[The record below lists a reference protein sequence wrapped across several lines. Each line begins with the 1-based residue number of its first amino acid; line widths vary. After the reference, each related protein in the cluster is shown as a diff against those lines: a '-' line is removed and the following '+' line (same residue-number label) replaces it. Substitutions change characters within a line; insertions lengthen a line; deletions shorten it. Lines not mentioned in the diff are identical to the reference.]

1 MFYMADLEILRLWK
15 SEALAAREELTVGC
29 KEEEQTLDLV

>member
-1 MFYMADLEILRLWK
+1 MFYMADLGILKARKL
-15 SEALAAREELTVGC
+15 EALAAREELTVVC

>member
-1 MFYMADLEILRLWK
+1 MFYMAELGILKVRK